1 MGGKVCH
8 SVAIFWRLKN
18 QERRGLFFELRLFF
32 SLLDFSSICVQ
43 AGEGRKAKR
52 FVLANWNT
60 IGISFTRIE
69 FVARLKA
76 REEFGKEIKV
86 ELELL
91 CLAKVVLPRRGRA
104 RCYHFCRR
112 ALFKYV
118 AG

>member
-1 MGGKVCH
+1 MPFGRHFFGD
-8 SVAIFWRLKN
+8 
-18 QERRGLFFELRLFF
+18 RRIKREEVYFLNSDYF

-69 FVARLKA
+69 SVARLKA
-76 REEFGKEIKV
+76 REEFGKKIKV